1 MSDFN
6 KVILQAR
13 LTENPELRYTKG
25 GSPVCSMR
33 LASNRKYKQRE
44 ELQEEVC
51 FVNATAFGKQAET
64 LAAHLTKASRVLV
77 EGRLRFEVWEK
88 DGKKGS
94 AHSILIE
101 TCTFLD
107 YKQGGDHA

>member
-6 KVILQAR
+6 KIILMAR
-13 LTENPELRYTKG
+13 LTAEPELRYTPSG
-25 GSPVCSMR
+25 APVCSMR

-77 EGRLRFEVWEK
+77 EGRLRFEVWDK

-101 TCTFLD
+101 SCHFLD
-107 YKQGGDHA
+107 RKEA